1 MVEVAARETDLS
13 CMEPLEPPFHGD
25 CDLAEIRR
33 LFGTKLALRGKMQ
46 TARLA
51 MATPEELKAMAKWC
65 IDVAG
70 EGGGY
75 VLSAGDQL
83 SRDTPDENTFRLVQS
98 CRKYH
103 RYPLNRK

>member
-1 MVEVAARETDLS
+1 MVEVAARETELS
-13 CMEPLEPPFHGD
+13 CMGPLEPPFHGD

-70 EGGGY
+70 EVGGY
-75 VLSAGDQL
+75 VLSTGDRL
-83 SRDTPDENTFRLVQS
+83 GRDTPDENIFRLVRS
-98 CRKYH
+98 CRNYH